1 VVIAYRYL
9 LPKEEFKEFKKE
21 LSKLINKTVK
31 KASTLTEEKLITA
44 MGFPKNWKDISKYR
58 V

>member
-1 VVIAYRYL
+1 MVYTSNRDGGGSVPSGHLAHPPPEY
-9 LPKEEFKEFKKE
+9 
-21 LSKLINKTVK
+21 SKTVK

-44 MGFPKNWKDISKYR
+44 IGFPKNWKDISKYR

>member
-1 VVIAYRYL
+1 
-9 LPKEEFKEFKKE
+9 
-21 LSKLINKTVK
+21 LINKTVK